1 MPMYHISIRYMD
13 VYLYDVRLSFRIS
26 WIRND
31 RCYLLGLLTWNK
43 QKKKKKVISFLS
55 IDLLY
60 NTLPLPPSLR

>member
-31 RCYLLGLLTWNK
+31 RCYLLGLLTRNK
-43 QKKKKKVISFLS
+43 QKKKKKK
-55 IDLLY
+55 
-60 NTLPLPPSLR
+60 